1 MYILIFCITLGAFSY
16 AATPHLPVVSR
27 SEPINNASLNDTS
40 HDTSLNDGSLNG
52 KSHDASLNDTSIEV
66 ANIMEELQTPAAYP
80 PPRGS
85 FLPVSNVKTESEHT
99 ESHTDSASS
108 HHEDAFGENSFFG
121 GIPRVESETESET
134 ESVTE
139 DVIIDTPAPDL
150 PHFDQFIPRRGALR
164 NPPEDSRRSQDLS
177 RSQDASHERR
187 SLSIS
192 QKLSQNK
199 APLNLIPAK
208 ELSFIPKV
216 APVLPS
222 ECTQKFKNVFV
233 SCSGILSMVALVLSR
248 LSYIASGVI
257 LSDYGLDLNYIALDT
272 RTKIIVLAGISGF
285 VFDHIK
291 QVLQLARLRDEL
303 YLISYERKKED
314 NARRLENGENNFFS
328 RDEIIEYL
336 KTENEFACL
345 PQKRELKFRKF
356 ALNSM
361 CILESFLGIGVSFF
375 SGFSAMFITSG
386 TTSSNVVGL
395 SSDEN
400 RKLMILFSTITA
412 AMMAL
417 EYYQVH
423 LKKMCEHWI
432 QNYER
437 LYFYFVYMCD
447 IPKKDVM
454 KEVRYVPLN
463 LLSKKIQSEIQK
475 VDHVAINMPQ
485 EGA

>member
-1 MYILIFCITLGAFSY
+1 MFILIFCITLSAFSY
-16 AATPHLPVVSR
+16 AAAPHLPVVTH
-27 SEPINNASLNDTS
+27 SEPIHDSSLGDTS
-40 HDTSLNDGSLNG
+40 M
-52 KSHDASLNDTSIEV
+52 EV

-80 PPRGS
+80 PPKS
-85 FLPVSNVKTESEHT
+85 TFLPFYNFKSAPPSEHP
-99 ESHTDSASS
+99 ENCSDSAMSN
-108 HHEDAFGENSFFG
+108 HDDAFAESSFFRS
-121 GIPRVESETESET
+121 IPRVESETEN
-134 ESVTE
+134 VR
-139 DVIIDTPAPDL
+139 IDTPVPDL
-150 PHFDQFIPRRGALR
+150 PHFDHFIPRRSAFR
-164 NPPEDSRRSQDLS
+164 NPPEESRRSQDLS

-216 APVLPS
+216 SPVLPS
-222 ECTQKFKNVFV
+222 ECIQKFKNVFV
-233 SCSGILSMVALVLSR
+233 SCSGILSMVALILSR

-257 LSDYGLDLNYIALDT
+257 LSDYGLDLNYIPLDM

-314 NARRLENGENNFFS
+314 NAKRLENGENNFFTQ
-328 RDEIIEYL
+328 DEIIEYL

-417 EYYQVH
+417 EYYQVN

-437 LYFYFVYMCD
+437 LYFYFIYICD
-447 IPKKDVM
+447 IPKEDVM

-463 LLSKKIQSEIQK
+463 LLSKKVQSEIQQA
-475 VDHVAINMPQ
+475 DHIAITMPQ
-485 EGA
+485 EEA